1 MGRFEELQKKIADK
15 TAKVGVI
22 GLGYV
27 GLPLA
32 VETIKGGYTVVGI
45 DLHPGK
51 IDSLK
56 AGISYVQDISNETLQ
71 ECLATKRF
79 YPTTDYSVIENLDA
93 ISICVPTPLSPNQDP
108 DTSYITNV
116 VNQLK
121 QYMKQGM
128 LITLESTTYPGT
140 TEELIQWELEKLGHQ
155 AGEDFFLC
163 YSPERVDPGN
173 RNFNTHNTP
182 KIIGG
187 TTPKCIE
194 LGTALYGNLV
204 KTVVPVSTPKVAE
217 MSKLLE
223 NTFRSVNIAFMN
235 EMALMCDKMGI
246 NVWEVIKAAS
256 TKPFGYMPFYPGPGI
271 GGHCIPLDPM
281 YLSWKAKGFRFHS
294 QFIDIAQSIND
305 SMPDYVLHKTVQ
317 VLNLYAKSINSSKIL
332 ILGMAYKPD
341 VDDLRESPGLEI
353 YEQFKKNGATVDY
366 YDPHAKHF
374 VNKAGQSVQSIAY
387 DLERF
392 RTYDCMVLITNHK
405 SFDYQELAD
414 LGVAVIDTRNAF
426 EGVEGSH
433 IYKIGMAVSI
443 PQQKEIVSL
452 LA

>member
-1 MGRFEELQKKIADK
+1 MGRFEELQKKIVDR

-56 AGISYVQDISNETLQ
+56 AGVSYVQDISNETLQ

-121 QYMKQGM
+121 KYMKQGM

-140 TEELIQWELEKLGHQ
+140 TEELIQWELEKLGYQ

-341 VDDLRESPGLEI
+341 VDDLRESPGLEL

-374 VNKAGQSVQSIAY
+374 VNKAGQSVHSIDY

-433 IYKIGMAVSI
+433 IYKIGMAVSV

>member
-1 MGRFEELQKKIADK
+1 MARYEELKQKIQMK

-32 VETIKGGYTVVGI
+32 VETVKSGYTVVGI
-45 DLHPGK
+45 DLHSGK
-51 IDSLK
+51 IEKLK
-56 AGISYVQDISNETLQ
+56 AGVSYVQDISDETLQ
-71 ECLATKRF
+71 ECIATHRF
-79 YPTTDYSVIENLDA
+79 HATTDYRVLEELDA

-116 VNQLK
+116 VDQLK
-121 QYMKQGM
+121 KYMKNGL

-140 TEELIQWELEKLGHQ
+140 TEELIQREFEKMGYR
-155 AGEDFFLC
+155 AGADFFLC

-173 RNFNTHNTP
+173 RLYTTHNTP

-187 TTPKCIE
+187 TTDKCIE
-194 LGTALYGNLV
+194 LGSLLYGNLV
-204 KTVVPVSTPKVAE
+204 KTVVPVSSPKVAE

-235 EMALMCDKMGI
+235 EMAMMCDRMGI

-256 TKPFGYMPFYPGPGI
+256 TKPFGFMPFYPGPGI

-294 QFIDIAQSIND
+294 QFIEIAQSIND
-305 SMPDYVLHKTVQ
+305 NMPDYVLNKTGQ
-317 VLNLYAKSINSSKIL
+317 VLNIYSKAINSSRIL

-341 VDDLRESPGLEI
+341 VDDLRESPGLEL
-353 YEQFKKNGATVDY
+353 YELFAKNGAKVDY
-366 YDPHAKHF
+366 YDPYAQSF
-374 VNKAGQSVQSIAY
+374 VNKAGQVVSSISY
-387 DLERF
+387 DLDAF
-392 RTYDCMVLITNHK
+392 KSYDCMVLVTNHRC
-405 SFDYQELAD
+405 FDYQELAD
-414 LGVAVIDTRNAF
+414 QGVAIIDTRNAF
-426 EGVEGSH
+426 EGVQNPN
-433 IYKIGMAVSI
+433 IYKIGTSVALR
-443 PQQKEIVSL
+443 QEKEVVSL